1 MHDSLLEALLHSG
14 DSGEKGYETDSCHII
29 IITLIQLK

>member
-1 MHDSLLEALLHSG
+1 MHDSLLEALLH
-14 DSGEKGYETDSCHII
+14 SGEKGYETDSCHII